1 MWLSLPFS
9 RPSHFAALLLL
20 GLVSWG
26 CISLNQHGWVAASPL
41 MLAILLGIIIGHSG
55 YQRVEDKFAITVQWA
70 KGPLLR
76 LAIALYGF
84 RLSLEQIQQVGI
96 NGVLLAALVLS
107 LTIGTALWMGKRLG
121 LDRQTSLLVGA
132 GSAICGA
139 AAVLACQSQLK
150 ASDEKVS
157 VAIGCVVLFGSL
169 AMLFYPLTYTFLSL
183 TDHQLGLLIGA
194 TVHEVAQVAA
204 ASGAI
209 SEPVQQVA
217 VIEKMLRVML
227 LAPFLLWLSWSQKAD
242 KNAPG
247 SRLHIP
253 WFALGFL
260 LCSLI
265 SSMDWLSNESLATIR
280 FADELILT
288 MAMLALGLNT
298 RIADVLKA
306 GRRPLV
312 MAAALF
318 VLLIGGGLTLTL
330 ALT

>member
-1 MWLSLPFS
+1 MSLSLPIS
-9 RPSHFAALLLL
+9 RLSHIAAFLLL
-20 GLVSWG
+20 GLLSWA
-26 CISLNQHGWVAASPL
+26 CISVNQLGWVTASPL
-41 MLAILLGIIIGHSG
+41 MLAIVLGMLLGHFG
-55 YQRVEDKFAITVQWA
+55 YQHLETTFSHTVQWA

-84 RLSLEQIQQVGI
+84 RLSLDQIQQVGI
-96 NGVLLAALVLS
+96 SGVLLAALI
-107 LTIGTALWMGKRLG
+107 LTITISTALWLGKKLG
-121 LDRQTSLLVGA
+121 LDKQTSLLVGA

-150 ASDEKVS
+150 ARDEKVS

-169 AMLFYPLTYTFLSL
+169 AMLFYPLAYALLPVTE
-183 TDHQLGLLIGA
+183 HQLGLLIGA

-209 SEPVQQVA
+209 NEPVQQVA

-227 LAPFLLWLSWSQKAD
+227 LAPFLLWLDWFHQSE
-242 KNAPG
+242 PREEG
-247 SRLHIP
+247 TRLHIP

-260 LCSLI
+260 ACSLI
-265 SSMDWLSNESLATIR
+265 SSGDWLSGDNLAAIR
-280 FADELILT
+280 YADELMLT

-298 RIADVLKA
+298 RITDVVKA
-306 GRRPLV
+306 GRRPLL

-318 VLLIGGGLTLTL
+318 VLLIGGGLILTL